1 MRLRLPPRA
10 PFDYQVKR
18 DNFTWA
24 DHVLRVQMTGAL
36 ISWFRPDTI
45 MDPACGD
52 GTIVAAAHR
61 VRPISGAYMTDISMP
76 NFYHVGST
84 MRPYLP
90 ERTECACKAIED
102 TLAEDRY
109 FDVVVLTEI
118 LEHVEDP
125 VNILRMARNRAAV
138 VVASSPLFASANEID
153 RNPEHLWQFDAVGY
167 EEMLKESGW
176 DPITFV
182 PISFAEPAFEYTF
195 QLWSAR

>member
-1 MRLRLPPRA
+1 VRLRLPGTRTV
-10 PFDYQVKR
+10 DYQVKR

-45 MDPACGD
+45 LDPACGD

-61 VRPISGAYMTDISMP
+61 VRPITGAYLTDISMP
-76 NFYHVGST
+76 NFYHVGTT

-90 ERTECACKAIED
+90 EQTDCACKAIED
-102 TLAEDRY
+102 TLSEDRY

-125 VNILRMARNRAAV
+125 VNILRMARERAKV
-138 VVASSPLFASANEID
+138 VVASSPLFADDRTLD

-167 EEMLKESGW
+167 EEMLKEGGW

-182 PISFAEPAFEYTF
+182 PISFTEPAFEYTF